1 MRYLQVVHMHS
12 EPKMLGDPHQVRE
25 PFALGTA
32 TGHLLSESLSTN
44 GGAEGARRAPLP
56 QRPLAAPGA
65 PCMKRFPAH
74 QRYP

>member
-12 EPKMLGDPHQVRE
+12 ESEMLGDPHQVRE

-44 GGAEGARRAPLP
+44 GGLRAHGVRPYRKGRWQPPAR
-56 QRPLAAPGA
+56 
-65 PCMKRFPAH
+65 PA
-74 QRYP
+74 